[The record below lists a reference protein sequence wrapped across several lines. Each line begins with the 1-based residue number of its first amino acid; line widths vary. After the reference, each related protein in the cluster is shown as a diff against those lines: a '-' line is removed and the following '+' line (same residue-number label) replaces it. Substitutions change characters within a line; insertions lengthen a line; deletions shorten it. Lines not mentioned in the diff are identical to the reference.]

1 MLIVRISSRYTF
13 IICDLVLIVKRI
25 FEIYFLFFVRCVM
38 CNPKNRI
45 LYLCKQRGV
54 KISAVEKSLGLGN
67 GTIRKWKDET
77 RPSGRTLDLLVD
89 YFGVSADYILNG
101 TEKEAA
107 HGSLID
113 LDSLSAPKAELF
125 RVLME
130 VPDDQVTAL
139 LQMLRSLLP

>member
-1 MLIVRISSRYTF
+1 MVERINKLIAQYGGGLTITELERRLGFSRGSIAKWDISLPNIER
-13 IICDLVLIVKRI
+13 
-25 FEIYFLFFVRCVM
+25 
-38 CNPKNRI
+38 
-45 LYLCKQRGV
+45 
-54 KISAVEKSLGLGN
+54 
-67 GTIRKWKDET
+67 
-77 RPSGRTLDLLVD
+77 VD
-89 YFGVSADYILNG
+89 KVAKFFGVSIDYLQNG
-101 TEKEAA
+101 AEKEAA

>member
-1 MLIVRISSRYTF
+1 MASIKQN
-13 IICDLVLIVKRI
+13 VLDVIAERHTTKA
-25 FEIYFLFFVRCVM
+25 
-38 CNPKNRI
+38 
-45 LYLCKQRGV
+45 
-54 KISAVEKSLGLGN
+54 AVERAAGLAN
-67 GTIRKWKDET
+67 GTINAWSDKSEPRKT
-77 RPSGRTLDLLVD
+77 TLEQIAAVL
-89 YFGVSADYILNG
+89 GVNVNVFYGA
-101 TEKEAA
+101 EKEAA

>member
-1 MLIVRISSRYTF
+1 MR
-13 IICDLVLIVKRI
+13 
-25 FEIYFLFFVRCVM
+25 
-38 CNPKNRI
+38 NPKDRI

-139 LQMLRSLLP
+139 HIMLLPQGCRRASRGILSVR

>member
-1 MLIVRISSRYTF
+1 
-13 IICDLVLIVKRI
+13 
-25 FEIYFLFFVRCVM
+25 M
-38 CNPKNRI
+38 CNPKDRI

-107 HGSLID
+107 LFSLTD